1 MWMLARARSV
11 SVPDGLREP
20 GLENPV
26 PANGNPPAIP
36 LESHLDPR
44 MAETTAKPRI
54 ALGADHAG
62 YHIKETIRN
71 YLEQAGYTLDD
82 VGTWSE
88 ESVDYPDYA
97 RAVGERVAA
106 GQAQFGI
113 LACGT
118 GIGVAIAANKIPGI
132 RAAVAHD
139 AMTARL
145 AREHLTS
152 TAREKETSMNP
163 DTAANQRMNLPLD
176 QVDPEIA
183 EILRAEARRQLTGIE
198 LIPSENLVSEAVLE
212 AMGSIF
218 TNKYAEGYPGK
229 RYYGGC
235 EFADKA

>member
-1 MWMLARARSV
+1 MSARARSV
-11 SVPDGLREP
+11 SVPDGLHEP
-20 GLENPV
+20 GVEYAV

-36 LESHLDPR
+36 LESHLDPC
-44 MAETTAKPRI
+44 MVETAKPRI

-106 GQAQFGI
+106 GQARFGI

-145 AREHLTS
+145 AREHNDANVLTLGGRVVDD
-152 TAREKETSMNP
+152 ARAIEIVREFLGAQFAGGRHQRRIDKITQLEQKEHAKP
-163 DTAANQRMNLPLD
+163 
-176 QVDPEIA
+176 
-183 EILRAEARRQLTGIE
+183 
-198 LIPSENLVSEAVLE
+198 
-212 AMGSIF
+212 
-218 TNKYAEGYPGK
+218 
-229 RYYGGC
+229 
-235 EFADKA
+235 